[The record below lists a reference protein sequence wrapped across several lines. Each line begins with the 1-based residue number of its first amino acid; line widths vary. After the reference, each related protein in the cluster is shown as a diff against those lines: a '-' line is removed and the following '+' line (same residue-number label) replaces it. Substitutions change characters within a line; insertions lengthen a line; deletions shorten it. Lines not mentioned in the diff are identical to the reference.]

1 MGNNELIIEINDSL
15 HLHRMKFKLKLI
27 NSVIA
32 FFVIIFLKF
41 HSNYEDIGNEFEYD
55 LKWRKW
61 EMDWQLFE
69 WSSWTIDIEWK

>member
-55 LKWRKW
+55 LK
-61 EMDWQLFE
+61 
-69 WSSWTIDIEWK
+69 